1 MGNEKRQRKKAN
13 RAARLEIEQKAARR
27 RNLIRRIVVL
37 AAITVGVLVLA
48 LLYSLFAADED
59 DGAARFA
66 SSAPA
71 LVVPVAIDGIG

>member
-48 LLYSLFAADED
+48 LLYSLFAGDED
-59 DGAARFA
+59 DGAAPVGP
-66 SSAPA
+66 SAPG
-71 LVVPVAIDGIG
+71 LVVPAALDGTG